1 MVWVWHINLRCF
13 CYVWNRVYSVV
24 YLGASCI
31 LWIYWKPQKNCINYE
46 LWAQRQNCSSVWF
59 IACWTVSFFFPSI
72 PFLAQF
78 FTHKHSY
85 SLLFCSYFCYFSF
98 WFFYLC
104 LLTIIYSSLCSI
116 AFLWYKRCNRRLTL
130 EFLDI
135 CLMCVMQSFLRFVT
149 TFFVNVKR
157 EFFLLQLFPIEC
169 NAFAFHV
176 LWFYVGIFCWVK
188 NRITTILKF
197 SHASCIC
204 Q

>member
-1 MVWVWHINLRCF
+1 MSSTTKLFISLIHCVLNGFFLLSFNSIFSSIFHTQTQLFTSFLFIFLLLFFSILLSLSFNIHLFHR
-13 CYVWNRVYSVV
+13 SV
-24 YLGASCI
+24 
-31 LWIYWKPQKNCINYE
+31 Q
-46 LWAQRQNCSSVWF
+46 
-59 IACWTVSFFFPSI
+59 
-72 PFLAQF
+72 
-78 FTHKHSY
+78 
-85 SLLFCSYFCYFSF
+85 LLFCGIKDVIGV
-98 WFFYLC
+98 W
-104 LLTIIYSSLCSI
+104 
-116 AFLWYKRCNRRLTL
+116 LWS
-130 EFLDI
+130 FLDI